1 MTIFKQT
8 LTTVFCLTLAF
19 ISPVFAQTS
28 PFSQAGQVWIQID
41 AQRAL
46 SDAEARAELYEP
58 LFSNLKG
65 YQFDTGWYG
74 LAIGPYDEPEAKN
87 LLVNLINGNQI
98 PVDSYV
104 TRGANFTRVFWPH
117 PEGYLPLGKA
127 PEVKIDLASAPQVA
141 KNLVAPTVPSAQ
153 VSTSLDQTFVTPVS
167 IYNAQAAIAA
177 AAKSSTTASNAT
189 THKAPQRPNLND
201 QSPEAA
207 RAFMDGLDA
216 DEKRHIQR
224 ALQWFG
230 TYLGSIDGQI
240 GSGSR
245 KSIADWQKLQDL
257 DQTGALSRNQQQW
270 LLSIFDYEAARFGF
284 EKVTD
289 TLAGINL
296 ILPSNLVNFSNYAPP
311 FARYTP
317 FDNSKTSI
325 LLISQEGSRDTL
337 AQIYAQLM
345 EFDTVPRNAATRLTD
360 NDFTIEGV
368 SNGSY
373 VFIFARKAQETIKG
387 FALFTPS
394 VPDQSER
401 RLAALMKRSFT
412 LNGDFVLETA
422 LPTLT
427 EAARLS
433 LSAGLDARRPIL
445 SRSGFYVSEGGD
457 VLTTIEVAQ
466 SCEILTVEGDIP
478 MRLKG
483 ADPELGLA
491 LLSPNTALSPFAIA
505 RWQEIL
511 PQRGAKMI
519 VSGYSYEDQLPL
531 PTLTIGRYLS
541 NAADLEQTGRI
552 ALNISTRPGDAG
564 APVYDTRGGV
574 LGMILPDQPLS
585 QAQLPPQNIRLAAR
599 SDLIAS
605 FLRGLGIDTPR
616 SDVVLAQDIEDI
628 TQKALGMVVL
638 VSCWAG

>member
-1 MTIFKQT
+1 
-8 LTTVFCLTLAF
+8 
-19 ISPVFAQTS
+19 
-28 PFSQAGQVWIQID
+28 
-41 AQRAL
+41 
-46 SDAEARAELYEP
+46 
-58 LFSNLKG
+58 
-65 YQFDTGWYG
+65 
-74 LAIGPYDEPEAKN
+74 
-87 LLVNLINGNQI
+87 
-98 PVDSYV
+98 
-104 TRGANFTRVFWPH
+104 
-117 PEGYLPLGKA
+117 
-127 PEVKIDLASAPQVA
+127 
-141 KNLVAPTVPSAQ
+141 
-153 VSTSLDQTFVTPVS
+153 LDP
-167 IYNAQAAIAA
+167 
-177 AAKSSTTASNAT
+177 
-189 THKAPQRPNLND
+189 
-201 QSPEAA
+201 
-207 RAFMDGLDA
+207 G
-216 DEKRHIQR
+216 EKRQVQR

-230 TYLGSIDGQI
+230 TYFGSIDGQI

-245 KSIADWQKLQDL
+245 KSIADWQKLQNL
-257 DQTGALSRNQQQW
+257 DQTGALSRNQRQW
-270 LLSIFDYEAARFGF
+270 LLSIFDYEAARFGL

-296 ILPSNLVNFSNYAPP
+296 ILPRNLVNFSNYAPP

-325 LLISQEGSRDTL
+325 LLISQEGGRDTL

-373 VFIFARKAQETIKG
+373 VFIFARKAKETIKG
-387 FALFTPS
+387 FALFSPS
-394 VPDQSER
+394 AIDQSER

-412 LNGDFVLETA
+412 VNGDFVLDTA

-427 EAARLS
+427 EAAHLS

-445 SRSGFYVSEGGD
+445 SRSGFYVSEVGD
-457 VLTTIEVAQ
+457 VLTTFEVAQ

-505 RWQEIL
+505 HWQEVL

-552 ALNISTRPGDAG
+552 ALDISARPGDAG
-564 APVYDTRGGV
+564 APIYDTRGGV
-574 LGMILPDQPLS
+574 LGMILPDLPLS

-599 SDLIAS
+599 SDLIAG
-605 FLRGLGIDTPR
+605 FLRGLGINTPI

-628 TQKALGMVVL
+628 AQKAQGMVVL
-638 VSCWAG
+638 VSCWAE